1 MTPSD
6 YEPPSW
12 MELTPLVY
20 KQWLQRQALTVTKRD
35 RKRGG
40 SYRVKDAMDAIHIA
54 THRSDGIDPYDGQP
68 MNASLLVA
76 ENPTLNTCEEA
87 QPQASA
93 WRCPTV
99 KHARGASICHFEI
112 MSRQTA
118 NAKGEMSTDEYL
130 EHCQA
135 VVRFRGTGG
144 AKTAANVL

>member
-1 MTPSD
+1 
-6 YEPPSW
+6 
-12 MELTPLVY
+12 MELTPFVY

-35 RKRGG
+35 RKHGG

-68 MNASLLVA
+68 KNASLLVA
-76 ENPTLNTCEEA
+76 KNPTLSTCEEA
-87 QPQASA
+87 QQQASA
-93 WRCPTV
+93 RLCPTV

-118 NAKGEMSTDEYL
+118 NAKGEMSTVEYL
-130 EHCQA
+130 ELCHV

-144 AKTAANVL
+144 SKTAANVL

>member
-1 MTPSD
+1 
-6 YEPPSW
+6 

-35 RKRGG
+35 RKHGG

-76 ENPTLNTCEEA
+76 KNPTLSTLRRGSTAGISKTLPHCETRPRSFDLSLRDA
-87 QPQASA
+87 
-93 WRCPTV
+93 
-99 KHARGASICHFEI
+99 
-112 MSRQTA
+112 SRQTA

-144 AKTAANVL
+144 SNTAANVL